1 MELIECEQGSL
12 EWFQH
17 RLGSI
22 GGSTI
27 SSVVAKGQGKN
38 PSKTRKSLMCRLIG
52 EILSGVNYEGYN
64 NADMLR
70 GSEQEPEARNM
81 YEFINGVEVEQ
92 IGLIKISDHKHYSPD
107 GLCGDDGI
115 AEIKSRIPSVHVET
129 ILAGDIPAADR
140 KQIQWGLHIC
150 QRQWCDYISYSPLI
164 ADKPLLVIKADRN
177 EDLIKELNDGADQF
191 IGEMLNLIKKIKEG

>member
-1 MELIECEQGSL
+1 MQIIKCEQGKL

-22 GGSTI
+22 GGSSI

-52 EILSGVNYEGYN
+52 EILSGVNYEGYS
-64 NADMLR
+64 NAHMDR
-70 GSEQEPEARNM
+70 GLDEEPEARNM
-81 YEFINGVEVEQ
+81 YVFMNDIEVEK
-92 IGLIKISDHKHYSPD
+92 IGLVKETDHKHYSPD
-107 GLCGDDGI
+107 GFVNSDGI
-115 AEIKSRIPSVHVET
+115 VEIKSRIPSVHVET
-129 ILAGDIPAADR
+129 ILNGGVPPADR

-164 ADKPLLVIKADRN
+164 IDKPLFGIHVERD
-177 EDLIKELNDGADQF
+177 EGLIKELNDGADRF